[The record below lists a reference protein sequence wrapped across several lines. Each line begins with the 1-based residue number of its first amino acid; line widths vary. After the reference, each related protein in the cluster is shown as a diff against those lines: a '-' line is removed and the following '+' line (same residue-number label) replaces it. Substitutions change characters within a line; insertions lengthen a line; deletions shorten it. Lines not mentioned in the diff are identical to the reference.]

1 MGKLVELIPASSL
14 ELVNYSGKDL
24 IDRFGRDIISNVVAS
39 ILCGDNIR
47 NLTEGLTQRRILLM
61 NASMFI
67 TYLKGLATIPNFTSD
82 LSSLV
87 STEIQSR
94 LNASQKKYL
103 LWLIGLTGKSVQNVI
118 REEESFTKYL
128 TALDNNLKKIA
139 ADVQKQYGVLN
150 LNASNQDIEYLLQW
164 PDLLRCMM
172 AIGAQTLTIR
182 GSEKSMY
189 GKLFEK
195 FTLGSV
201 LSILGFGYIQRD
213 NRKNNMVFWLS
224 ERLDK
229 RESDATALLKPGAG
243 IRFDIGFI
251 GVGNTEISLDKVSR
265 FEREMERNGYK
276 NQTTTIILI
285 DRLGDRSRAETM
297 AHNIGG
303 HIIQM
308 SGTYWV
314 YKLAQT
320 IKEVYPFYKNPLL
333 NMDKEES
340 LSYIREKIQQ
350 VDLSQFL
357 ITPDE

>member
-1 MGKLVELIPASSL
+1 MTKLIKLIPGSSL
-14 ELVNYSGKDL
+14 DLVNYSGKDL
-24 IDRFGRDIISNVVAS
+24 IDRLGKDIISNVVAS
-39 ILCGDNIR
+39 ILSGDNVR

-67 TYLKGLATIPNFTSD
+67 TYLRGLASYKDFTSK
-82 LSSLV
+82 LSNIV
-87 STEIQSR
+87 SDELQTK

-118 REEESFTKYL
+118 REEENYTNYL
-128 TALDNNLKKIA
+128 TSLDRNLKEISV
-139 ADVQKQYGVLN
+139 DIQKQYGELH
-150 LNASNQDIEYLLQW
+150 LTACNQGITYLLQW

-201 LSILGFGYIQRD
+201 LHILGFKYIQRD
-213 NRKNNMVFWLS
+213 NPKNNMVFWLS

-229 RESDATALLKPGAG
+229 RESDATALLKPGFG

-251 GVGNTEISLDKVSR
+251 GAGNTEISLDKVSR
-265 FEREMERNGYK
+265 FERVMERNGYK
-276 NQTTTIILI
+276 NSTTTIVLI
-285 DRLGDRSRAETM
+285 DRIGDRSRAETM

-308 SGTYWV
+308 SGTFWV
-314 YKLAQT
+314 YELAKT
-320 IKEVYPFYKNPLL
+320 IKEIYPFYHNPMQ
-333 NMDKEES
+333 NITKEFS
-340 LSYIREKIQQ
+340 LSYIKERVKQI
-350 VDLSQFL
+350 DLSIFL
-357 ITPDE
+357 SSAEI